1 MIKPNANKSSL
12 FAIFAFM
19 IILMVPMD
27 FIMAGGSGGKSS
39 ENSENTESD
48 QKWNY
53 CKVVYCETCNDH
65 RCQTKTCP
73 SKVDECRS
81 SGICLTTSFITIGL
95 GISINFIVRWLQT
108 SQRFDEHGLIKWYMI
123 SVHRNSKKGMLYE
136 NCAIEGVIIFISVF
150 CSPKNISIIASI
162 HTFRNCTIHL
172 S

>member
-1 MIKPNANKSSL
+1 MNINFLVADVTFAPKYNYWPSHYSFNLIKIQLDKRLSSLCFNINYDIFEAMIMIKSIANKISL

-27 FIMAGGSGGKSS
+27 FVMAGGSVGKSS

-73 SKVDECRS
+73 SKVDDCRS
-81 SGICLTTSFITIGL
+81 SGICLTTSFITVGL
-95 GISINFIVRWLQT
+95 GISINLIVRRLQT
-108 SQRFDEHGLIKWYMI
+108 RQKVD
-123 SVHRNSKKGMLYE
+123 
-136 NCAIEGVIIFISVF
+136 
-150 CSPKNISIIASI
+150 
-162 HTFRNCTIHL
+162 
-172 S
+172 